1 MADPITTGIKA
12 LAGTKEEAVKAAKL
26 GISILGGGLILWW
39 GNNKFKEIRR
49 QNFVNNNAHLPD
61 VQVAM
66 VMRKAMFRVE
76 FNSFPFN
83 LIAIPDGTNEVLLYK
98 LAKQVSSLEAVLKAY
113 NILFDSNL
121 AMDVYSELSDN
132 ELVKFYE
139 SLSSKQDYSSQ
150 FNANGSIKPQKPL
163 NIGVEVVVGNP
174 KGATIYK
181 TKKENGRLFQIN
193 QTLEFIKFGEI
204 VGKVTGRFKG
214 VSGAYYYTVDMDD
227 WKYNPDWFT
236 GNGWVAHTEVKQKE

>member
-1 MADPITTGIKA
+1 MADVITTGIKA
-12 LAGTKEEAVKAAKL
+12 IAGTKDEAVKAAKL
-26 GISILGGGLILWW
+26 GIGILGGGLIFWYA
-39 GNNKFKEIRR
+39 NNKFKEIRK
-49 QNFVNNNAHLPD
+49 QNFVNKNAHLPD

-83 LIAIPDGTNEVLLYK
+83 LIAIPDGTNEALLYK

-139 SLSSKQDYSSQ
+139 SLSSKQGYDSQ
-150 FNANGSIKPQKPL
+150 FNINGSVKPQTPL
-163 NIGVEVVVGNP
+163 RVGASVVVKNP
-174 KGATIYK
+174 KGTTIFK
-181 TKKENGRLFQIN
+181 SEKKGNALIKIN
-193 QTLEFIKFGEI
+193 QPRAFVKFGEDVGTI
-204 VGKVTGRFKG
+204 VGAYKG
-214 VSGAYYYTVDMDD
+214 VSGAYYYAIDMDD
-227 WKYNPDWFT
+227 WDFLPDTIW
-236 GNGWVAHTEVKQKE
+236 GNGWVAHTEVKEKD